1 MSKFLAFMAALSL
14 VATAPAL
21 AQITS
26 IDSSNAAPKQ
36 VAGNPNRVI
45 CEVQDTIGTRLGRR
59 KVCLTAQQWADK
71 RTEHR
76 AMIEDIQLKAQDFTC
91 PEKGCN

>member
-1 MSKFLAFMAALSL
+1 MSKFLALTAALSL
-14 VATAPAL
+14 IATAPAL

-45 CEVQDTIGTRLGRR
+45 C
-59 KVCLTAQQWADK
+59 
-71 RTEHR
+71 
-76 AMIEDIQLKAQDFTC
+76 
-91 PEKGCN
+91 